1 MQISVLKAK
10 LHQAMVTH
18 TELNYDGSCAI
29 DASLLEAAGINE
41 YEQIDIYNIDNG
53 ERFTTYALKA
63 PPDSKIISL
72 NGAAARKASAG
83 DRIIICSYAQIEAQD
98 IYQHQPR
105 LCYLDEQ
112 NNLKPHSNLRSI
124 PDYEKPI

>member
-10 LHQAMVTH
+10 LHQAVVTH

-29 DASLLEAAGINE
+29 DSSMLEVSGIHE
-41 YEQIDIYNIDNG
+41 FEQIDIYNIDNG
-53 ERFTTYALKA
+53 ERFTTYALAA
-63 PPDSKIISL
+63 PPGSKVISL

-83 DRIIICSYAQIEAQD
+83 DRIIICAYVQIDEKD
-98 IYQHQPR
+98 IQTYQPK

-112 NNLKPHSNLRSI
+112 NNLKPQSDLKSI
-124 PDYEKPI
+124 PDYE